1 MLLASYRHSPAAA
14 AVVKFFD
21 VTEISE
27 QEAHVVC
34 ACAAILCLSA
44 MPQQRRSRRLL
55 NECACV
61 VPGLHRDGWI
71 EAAAAVVAAA
81 ATSSRWIILD
91 SFFSDPLKRLLNEW
105 QLLQIVCSNG
115 PMMRNTAVDS
125 KSRKDHTT
133 KKIG

>member
-1 MLLASYRHSPAAA
+1 MRAPTPTNGRRVRVVIATAAAAILDVRESDHAAAMLLASYRHSPAAA
-14 AVVKFFD
+14 AVVKFCD

-61 VPGLHRDGWI
+61 VPGTGM
-71 EAAAAVVAAA
+71 V
-81 ATSSRWIILD
+81 
-91 SFFSDPLKRLLNEW
+91 
-105 QLLQIVCSNG
+105 G
-115 PMMRNTAVDS
+115 
-125 KSRKDHTT
+125 
-133 KKIG
+133 